1 MRTVP
6 DTIGKK
12 LFMNREYSNELR
24 LDTAVL
30 IFPFI
35 TVIFLTYVLLSLV
48 AAISNSLIGLWP
60 LLAVLLLS
68 PLVTRYA
75 LRQSKNPNVT
85 TGRWA
90 FIGTHLLLLTMLFG
104 HNPNTAIGEVMPYFF
119 TLLIIA
125 ASMTIAP
132 VAGLIVWGVTWP
144 LVALAVW
151 LNGLS
156 IWSFGNLLTPM
167 LLGLLTAVA
176 MYLSAIDWQ
185 LAVESVSVLH
195 RRAQERR
202 DELFAIKEELS
213 ATNDRLRSLNEELD
227 QARRVALHERDIRT
241 RFMNNVSHELRTPLN
256 AIVNFAHILKQ
267 GGVGDVNSMQADYLG
282 RIEKS
287 GWHLLEVLN
296 DLLDMAQIES
306 GEFKLYLQVSDLR
319 DVCEEAALAVQGLI
333 LDNDAVEFRTEYPDE
348 WPLVYVD
355 QVRLKQGLINLLGN
369 AAKYTEKGSI
379 TLRVFAD
386 EASVYLQVA
395 DTGVGIAR
403 EYHEL
408 IFQEFKQVDETAAR
422 KRIGTGLGL
431 PITRHLIE
439 RHGGH
444 ITLESEPGKGS
455 TFTICLPRHVPGEST
470 AGPMALAACEA

>member
-1 MRTVP
+1 
-6 DTIGKK
+6 
-12 LFMNREYSNELR
+12 MNREYSNELR
-24 LDTAVL
+24 LDTASLVFPVTSVL
-30 IFPFI
+30 
-35 TVIFLTYVLLSLV
+35 FLVYVLFSLV
-48 AAISNSLIGLWP
+48 ISVSAGLSGLGH
-60 LLAVLLLS
+60 LLVVLLLS

-75 LRQSKNPNVT
+75 LRQSKKPNAS
-85 TGRWA
+85 TGRWV
-90 FIGTHLLLLTMLFG
+90 FIAVHLLLLTLLFG
-104 HNPNTAIGEVMPYFF
+104 HNLSNSIGAVIPYFF

-132 VAGLIVWGVTWP
+132 IAGLYVWGISVP
-144 LVALAVW
+144 LVILAVW

-156 IWSFGNLLTPM
+156 ILSFGNLLAPM
-167 LLGLLTAVA
+167 ILGLLTAVA
-176 MYLSAIDWQ
+176 MYLSAMDWQ

-195 RRAQERR
+195 RRAQARR

-213 ATNDRLRSLNEELD
+213 AANDRLISLNQELD
-227 QARRVALHERDIRT
+227 RARRAALHERDIRT

-267 GGVGDVNSMQADYLG
+267 GGVGEVNQIQTDYLA

-296 DLLDMAQIES
+296 DLLDMAQIEA
-306 GEFKLYLQVSDLR
+306 GEFRLYLKVSDLR
-319 DVCEEAALAVQGLI
+319 DVCEEAVSSVQGLM
-333 LDNDAVEFRTEYPDE
+333 LENDAVTFQTEYPDE
-348 WPLVYVD
+348 WPLVCVD
-355 QVRLKQGLINLLGN
+355 QIRLKQGLINLLGN
-369 AAKYTEKGSI
+369 AVKYTETGSI

-386 EASVYLQVA
+386 ETNVYLQVA
-395 DTGVGIAR
+395 DTGVGIAP

-431 PITRHLIE
+431 PITRHLVE
-439 RHGGH
+439 RHGGT

-455 TFTICLPRHVPGEST
+455 TFTICLPRYVPVEPREES
-470 AGPMALAACEA
+470 MALVAAEAESRNGALSPDC